1 MIGRLMTALSTAYS
15 AGVHAWQHGPIP
27 LEIDVLQA
35 RYQEKW
41 QIYTGELFES
51 ILRHNP
57 YREDPSIYQNTK
69 LLWKPVEAIVDFYA
83 GVIYQGPLSTDG
95 KPMPD
100 GTRGAIPID
109 PQVPEPNIPETVDGD
124 EARSE
129 TPNGDRLRRAI
140 AELWSA
146 WNWQQQM
153 SLRPMYGAAL
163 GDCLTELVD
172 DTDRRFVYPQVVWPG
187 YVKEIELDYVG
198 NVQAYTLEYRV
209 EEKQPNGS
217 MKSHLFRKEVTK
229 EDFRYFR
236 DDQPHDEYGEGA
248 VVANVYSFVPA
259 VWDRHRI
266 AAPGHVRGKAA
277 TDGTRQ
283 ALLQLN
289 SIFSHAFDF
298 QRKAF
303 WLPPLMAGGGKTGG
317 GSRQVDVTGPPTGFN
332 LAETFNYVPV
342 PEGASLLQPTIDIG
356 QTREMLADLREGIL
370 SENPEASFYQ
380 QMRQMQQVTAPGAE
394 RLMGDVKNR
403 VDLARAGYDAGSVKL
418 FQMALSMCGFRAN
431 GPTWKRDASGRSRP
445 LNRRQMA
452 FLPYDLESF
461 DRGELD
467 LAILPRPI
475 VIPTETERLEVIAM
489 KEALSSS
496 YGLEEAGL
504 NPDQIASIMQERR
517 DRFSYSIDTGLA
529 GEDDF
534 GAGSSSAA

>member
-1 MIGRLMTALSTAYS
+1 MTALTTAYS
-15 AGVHAWQHGPIP
+15 AGIGAWKHGPVP
-27 LEIDVLQA
+27 LEIDILQE
-35 RYQEKW
+35 RYLHKW
-41 QIYTGELFES
+41 QWYTGELFES

-57 YREDPSIYQNTK
+57 YRDDPSIYQNTK
-69 LLWKPVEAIVDFYA
+69 LLWKHSEAVIDFYA
-83 GVIYQGPLSTDG
+83 GVTYQGVLSTDG

-100 GTRGAIPID
+100 GTLGAIPID
-109 PQVPEPNIPETVDGD
+109 PQVPEPTVAQAVEGED
-124 EARSE
+124 ERSE

-140 AELWSA
+140 GELWAA

-187 YVKEIELDYVG
+187 YVKDIELDYVG

-209 EEKQPNGS
+209 EEKQPNGQL
-217 MKSHLFRKEVTK
+217 KSHLFRKEVTK

-236 DDQPHDEYGEGA
+236 DDQPYDEYGEGA
-248 VVANVYSFVPA
+248 IVANVYGFVPA

-283 ALLQLN
+283 SLLQLN
-289 SIFSHAFDF
+289 SIFSHAFDY

-303 WLPPLMAGGGKTGG
+303 WLPPMVAGAKGV
-317 GSRQVDVTGPPTGFN
+317 SRNIDVTGPPAGFD
-332 LAETFNYVPV
+332 LAETFNYVGV
-342 PEGASLLQPTIDIG
+342 PEGARLLQPTIDIG

-370 SENPEASFYQ
+370 AENPEASFYQ

-431 GPTWKRDASGRSRP
+431 GPAWKVDNNGRSRA

-467 LAILPRPI
+467 MAILPRPI
-475 VIPTETERLEVIAM
+475 VIPTETERLEIIAI
-489 KEALSSS
+489 KEALSSQW
-496 YGLEEAGL
+496 GMEEAGIE
-504 NPDQIASIMQERR
+504 PDVAAAILAARR
-517 DRFSYSIDTGLA
+517 EMDTLIGDFTPV
-529 GEDDF
+529 DDV
-534 GAGSSSAA
+534 A